1 MLVKLTTGVYKGDEL
16 VISRAVS
23 QSLNDLSGKIS
34 EIKESQIESQN
45 EFLSLISR
53 LTTSLQ
59 VSISSTFYI

>member
-1 MLVKLTTGVYKGDEL
+1 MLVKLTTGVYKSDEL